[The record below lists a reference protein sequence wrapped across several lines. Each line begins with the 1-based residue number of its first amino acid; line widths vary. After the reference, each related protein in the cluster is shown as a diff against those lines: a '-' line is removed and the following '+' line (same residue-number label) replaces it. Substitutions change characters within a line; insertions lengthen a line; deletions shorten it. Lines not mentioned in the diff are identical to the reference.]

1 MTFLRS
7 LSNRIFVAGALLA
20 VAPLGVAIWSVTA
33 AVTGQAEQEL
43 RRGLEEAATLVDENR
58 ATLFDHFVR
67 EARLIADLPRLKA
80 IVELNDPPTATDV
93 AKFYRETIAAD
104 VLILTHRS
112 GRLLA
117 HSGGAGLASD
127 TLAARP
133 VIRDALTG
141 REARGFWEFPGGVMQ
156 VVTVPVWIMTPL
168 TGQPEIFGTL
178 TVGFSL
184 DEATARRF
192 KKLTNSEIAFAI
204 DGGVKAATLPAS
216 DWPSLAGLSSR
227 GTTAVRLGSEEFVW
241 LARPLA
247 TGQSEGNPT
256 ALILR
261 SRTERLRFLRAIY
274 TALGVTAVAAV
285 LAATL
290 LSYGVARTV
299 TRPLGVI
306 TATMRE
312 TAATGDLTRRIT
324 LPRSAIGPLGDD
336 EDAELLASTFNS
348 MTESIAR
355 FQRDGAQRERL
366 SALGRLSTVVAHEIR
381 NPLMIIKASLRTLRK
396 DDVPAP
402 DLRRAVSD
410 IDEET
415 GRLNRIVTDVL
426 DFAKPIK
433 FDLAPADINA
443 LCRDA
448 ARAAA
453 QGDPAAVALALDPSL
468 SPVVTDPER
477 LRLVLVNILTNA
489 RHAVDGTGD
498 AARQTGLQTRPE
510 PAKRHPVELR
520 TLTLPTGRIAIRIR
534 DRGVGITPED
544 LPRIFEPYFT
554 TKRTGSGLGLAIAR
568 NIVEGLGG
576 AIAVT
581 SRPGEGTEITLE
593 LPATAVLQPAQA

>member
-1 MTFLRS
+1 MNFLRS

-33 AVTGQAEQEL
+33 SVTGQAEQEL
-43 RRGLEEAATLVDENR
+43 RRGLEEAATLLDENR
-58 ATLFDHFVR
+58 DTLFDHFVR

-93 AKFYRETIAAD
+93 AQFYRETIAAD

-117 HSGGAGLASD
+117 HSGGAGLAPD
-127 TLAARP
+127 TIAARP
-133 VIRDALTG
+133 AIRDALTG
-141 REARGFWEFPGGVMQ
+141 QPVRGFWGFPGGVMQ
-156 VVTVPVWIMTPL
+156 VVTVPIEIVSPP
-168 TGQPEIFGTL
+168 TGQREVFGTL

-184 DEATARRF
+184 DEAAARRF
-192 KKLTNSEIAFAI
+192 KALTNSDIAFAI
-204 DGGVKAATLPAS
+204 DGAVKAATLPS
-216 DWPSLAGLSSR
+216 DAWPSLAGLSTSAPP
-227 GTTAVRLGSEEFVW
+227 TVRLGNEEFAW
-241 LARPLA
+241 LARPMA
-247 TGQSEGNPT
+247 TGAHEGNPT

-274 TALGVTAVAAV
+274 TALGVTAIAAV

-290 LSYGVARTV
+290 LSYAVARTV

-312 TAATGDLTRRIT
+312 TAATGDLTRRIS

-336 EDAELLASTFNS
+336 EDAQLLASTFNS

-355 FQRDGAQRERL
+355 FQRDASQRERL
-366 SALGRLSTVVAHEIR
+366 SVLGRLSTVVAHEIR
-381 NPLMIIKASLRTLRK
+381 NPLMIIKASLRTLRR
-396 DDVPAP
+396 DDVPPA
-402 DLRRAVSD
+402 DLKRAVSD

-448 ARAAA
+448 ARAASQDDSA
-453 QGDPAAVALALDPSL
+453 PLTLALEPSL
-468 SPVVTDPER
+468 TPIVTDAER
-477 LRLVLVNILTNA
+477 LRLVLINILTNA
-489 RHAVDGTGD
+489 RHAMEGAEAG
-498 AARQTGLQTRPE
+498 ANRSPI
-510 PAKRHPVELR
+510 ELR
-520 TLTLPTGRIAIRIR
+520 TVGLPTGRIAIHIR
-534 DRGVGITPED
+534 DHGVGIKAED

-568 NIVEGLGG
+568 NVVEGLGG
-576 AIAVT
+576 TIGVT
-581 SRPGEGTEITLE
+581 SRTGFGTEITIE
-593 LPATAVLQPAQA
+593 LPATAVLQPVQA

>member
-1 MTFLRS
+1 
-7 LSNRIFVAGALLA
+7 
-20 VAPLGVAIWSVTA
+20 
-33 AVTGQAEQEL
+33 VTGQAEKEL
-43 RRGLEEAATLVDENR
+43 RRGLEEAATLLDENR
-58 ATLFDHFVR
+58 DTQFDHFVR

-93 AKFYRETIAAD
+93 AQFYRETIAAD

-117 HSGGAGLASD
+117 HSGGAGLAPD
-127 TLAARP
+127 TIAARP
-133 VIRDALTG
+133 AIRDALTG
-141 REARGFWEFPGGVMQ
+141 QPVRGFWGFPGGVMQ
-156 VVTVPVWIMTPL
+156 VVTVPI
-168 TGQPEIFGTL
+168 EIVSPATAQREVFGTL

-184 DEATARRF
+184 DEAAARRF
-192 KKLTNSEIAFAI
+192 KALTNSDVAFAI
-204 DGGVKAATLPAS
+204 DGAVKAATLPSA
-216 DWPSLAGLSSR
+216 DWPSLAGLSAS
-227 GTTAVRLGSEEFVW
+227 GPPTVRLGDEEFSW

-247 TGQSEGNPT
+247 TGAHEGSPT

-261 SRTERLRFLRAIY
+261 SRSERLRFLRAIY
-274 TALGVTAVAAV
+274 TALGVTAIAAV

-290 LSYGVARTV
+290 LSYAVARTV

-312 TAATGDLTRRIT
+312 TAATGDLTRRIS

-336 EDAELLASTFNS
+336 EDAQLLASTFNS

-355 FQRDGAQRERL
+355 FQRDASQRERL

-381 NPLMIIKASLRTLRK
+381 NPLMIIKASLRTLRR
-396 DDVPAP
+396 DEVAP
-402 DLRRAVSD
+402 VDLKRAVSD

-448 ARAAA
+448 ARAASQDESA
-453 QGDPAAVALALDPSL
+453 PLTLTLEPSL
-468 SPVVTDPER
+468 APIVTDAER
-477 LRLVLVNILTNA
+477 LRLVLINILTNA
-489 RHAVDGTGD
+489 RHAMEGTEAGT
-498 AARQTGLQTRPE
+498 AAKP
-510 PAKRHPVELR
+510 PAMELR
-520 TLTLPTGRIAIRIR
+520 TVALPTGRIAIHIR
-534 DRGVGITPED
+534 DRGVGIKAED

-568 NIVEGLGG
+568 NVVEGLGG
-576 AIAVT
+576 TIAVT
-581 SRPGEGTEITLE
+581 SRTGVGTEITIE
-593 LPATAVLQPAQA
+593 LPATAVLQPVQT

>member
-1 MTFLRS
+1 MNFLRS

-33 AVTGQAEQEL
+33 SVTGQAEQEL
-43 RRGLEEAATLVDENR
+43 RRGLEEAATLLDENR
-58 ATLFDHFVR
+58 ATLFEHFVR

-112 GRLLA
+112 GRVLA
-117 HSGGAGLASD
+117 HSGGAGLAPD
-127 TLAARP
+127 TIAARP
-133 VIRDALTG
+133 AIRDALTG
-141 REARGFWEFPGGVMQ
+141 QPVRGFWGFPGGVMQ
-156 VVTVPVWIMTPL
+156 VVTVPVEIVSPA
-168 TGQPEIFGTL
+168 TGQREVFGTL

-184 DEATARRF
+184 DEAAATRF
-192 KKLTNSEIAFAI
+192 KALTNSDVAFAI
-204 DGGVKAATLPAS
+204 DGAVKAATLPGS
-216 DWPSLAGLSSR
+216 EWTSLAGLSS
-227 GTTAVRLGSEEFVW
+227 TANPTVRLGHEEFAW

-247 TGQSEGNPT
+247 TGQRQVEGNPT

-261 SRTERLRFLRAIY
+261 SRTERLRFLRTIY
-274 TALGVTAVAAV
+274 TALGVTALAAV

-290 LSYGVARTV
+290 LSYAVARTV

-312 TAATGDLTRRIT
+312 TAATGDLTRRIS

-336 EDAELLASTFNS
+336 EDAQLLASTFNS
-348 MTESIAR
+348 MTESIAK
-355 FQRDGAQRERL
+355 FQHEASQRERL

-381 NPLMIIKASLRTLRK
+381 NPLMIIKASLRTLRR
-396 DDVPAP
+396 DEVPASE
-402 DLRRAVSD
+402 LRRAVSD

-415 GRLNRIVTDVL
+415 GRLNRIVSDVL

-453 QGDPAAVALALDPSL
+453 KEDPTAVTLVLDPSVM
-468 SPVVTDPER
+468 PIVTDAER
-477 LRLVLVNILTNA
+477 LRLVLINILTNA
-489 RHAVDGTGD
+489 RHAMESVE
-498 AARQTGLQTRPE
+498 AAKH
-510 PAKRHPVELR
+510 AAIELR
-520 TLTLPTGRIAIRIR
+520 TLTMPNGRIGIRIR
-534 DRGVGITPED
+534 DRGAGIKSED

-568 NIVEGLGG
+568 NVVEGLGG
-576 AIAVT
+576 TIAVT
-581 SRPGEGTEITLE
+581 SRSAVGTEIALE

>member
-1 MTFLRS
+1 MSFLRS

-20 VAPLGVAIWSVTA
+20 VAPLGVAIWSVTVS
-33 AVTGQAEQEL
+33 VTGQAEQEL
-43 RRGLEEAATLVDENR
+43 RRGLDEAATLLDENR
-58 ATLFDHFVR
+58 DTLFDHFVR

-93 AKFYRETIAAD
+93 ARFYRETIAAD

-117 HSGGAGLASD
+117 HSGGAGLAPD
-127 TLAARP
+127 TIAARP
-133 VIRDALTG
+133 AIRDALTG
-141 REARGFWEFPGGVMQ
+141 QPVRGFWGFPSGVMQ
-156 VVTVPVWIMTPL
+156 VVTVPVEIVSPA
-168 TGQPEIFGTL
+168 TGQREVFGTL

-184 DEATARRF
+184 DEAAARRF
-192 KKLTNSEIAFAI
+192 KALTNSDIAFAI
-204 DGGVKAATLPAS
+204 DGAVKAATLSATY
-216 DWPSLAGLSSR
+216 WPSLAGLSAS
-227 GTTAVRLGSEEFVW
+227 GPTTVSLGDEEFAW

-247 TGQSEGNPT
+247 TGQHEGNPT

-274 TALGVTAVAAV
+274 TALGVTAIAAV

-290 LSYGVARTV
+290 LSYAVARTV

-312 TAATGDLTRRIT
+312 TAATGDLTRRIS
-324 LPRSAIGPLGDD
+324 LPSSAIGPLGDD

-355 FQRDGAQRERL
+355 FQRDASQRERL
-366 SALGRLSTVVAHEIR
+366 SALGRLSTIVAHEIR
-381 NPLMIIKASLRTLRK
+381 NPLMIIKASLRALRRE
-396 DDVPAP
+396 DVSATE
-402 DLRRAVSD
+402 LKRAVSD

-433 FDLAPADINA
+433 FDLAPADVNA

-448 ARAAA
+448 ARAAS
-453 QGDPAAVALALDPSL
+453 QDDSVSLTMALDPSV
-468 SPVVTDPER
+468 PPIVTDAER
-477 LRLVLVNILTNA
+477 LRLVLVNIITNA
-489 RHAVDGTGD
+489 RHAMEKVEATGPIT
-498 AARQTGLQTRPE
+498 A
-510 PAKRHPVELR
+510 PVKTPPIELR
-520 TLTLPTGRIAIRIR
+520 TVALPTGRMAIHIR
-534 DRGVGITPED
+534 DRGVGIKAED

-576 AIAVT
+576 TIAVT
-581 SRPGEGTEITLE
+581 SRAGEGTEITIE
-593 LPATAVLQPAQA
+593 LPATAVLQPVQA

>member
-1 MTFLRS
+1 MNFLRS

-33 AVTGQAEQEL
+33 SVTGQAEKEL
-43 RRGLEEAATLVDENR
+43 RRGLEEAATLLDENR
-58 ATLFDHFVR
+58 DTQFDHFVR

-93 AKFYRETIAAD
+93 AQFYRETIAAD

-117 HSGGAGLASD
+117 HSGGAGLAPD
-127 TLAARP
+127 TIAARP
-133 VIRDALTG
+133 AIRDALTG
-141 REARGFWEFPGGVMQ
+141 QPVRGFWGFPGGVMQ
-156 VVTVPVWIMTPL
+156 VVTVPI
-168 TGQPEIFGTL
+168 EIVSPATAQREVFGTL

-184 DEATARRF
+184 DEAAARRF
-192 KKLTNSEIAFAI
+192 KALTNSDVAFAI
-204 DGGVKAATLPAS
+204 DGAVKAATLPSA
-216 DWPSLAGLSSR
+216 DWPSLAGLSAS
-227 GTTAVRLGSEEFVW
+227 GPPTVRLGDEEFSW

-247 TGQSEGNPT
+247 TGAHEGSPT

-261 SRTERLRFLRAIY
+261 SRSERLRFLRAIY
-274 TALGVTAVAAV
+274 TALGVTAIAAV

-290 LSYGVARTV
+290 LSYAVARTV

-312 TAATGDLTRRIT
+312 TAATGDLTRRIS

-336 EDAELLASTFNS
+336 EDAQLLASTFNS

-355 FQRDGAQRERL
+355 FQRDASQRERL

-381 NPLMIIKASLRTLRK
+381 NPLMIIKASLRTLRR
-396 DDVPAP
+396 DEVAPP
-402 DLRRAVSD
+402 DLKRAVSD

-448 ARAAA
+448 ARAAS
-453 QGDPAAVALALDPSL
+453 QDESAALTLTLTLEPSL
-468 SPVVTDPER
+468 APIVTDAER
-477 LRLVLVNILTNA
+477 LRLVLINILTNA
-489 RHAVDGTGD
+489 RHAMEGTEAGT
-498 AARQTGLQTRPE
+498 AAKPS
-510 PAKRHPVELR
+510 AIELR
-520 TLTLPTGRIAIRIR
+520 TVALPTGRIAIHIR
-534 DRGVGITPED
+534 DRGVGIKAED
-544 LPRIFEPYFT
+544 LPRIFEPYYT

-568 NIVEGLGG
+568 NVVEGLGG
-576 AIAVT
+576 TIAVT
-581 SRPGEGTEITLE
+581 SRTGVGTEITIE
-593 LPATAVLQPAQA
+593 LPTTAVLQPVQA

>member
-1 MTFLRS
+1 MNVLRS

-33 AVTGQAEQEL
+33 SVTGQAEKEL
-43 RRGLEEAATLVDENR
+43 RRGLEEAATLLDENR
-58 ATLFDHFVR
+58 DTQFDHFVR

-93 AKFYRETIAAD
+93 AQFYRETIAAD

-117 HSGGAGLASD
+117 HSGGAGLAPD
-127 TLAARP
+127 TIAARP
-133 VIRDALTG
+133 AIRDALTG
-141 REARGFWEFPGGVMQ
+141 QPVRGFWGFPGGVMQ
-156 VVTVPVWIMTPL
+156 VVTVPI
-168 TGQPEIFGTL
+168 EIVSPATAQREVFGTL

-184 DEATARRF
+184 DEAAARRF
-192 KKLTNSEIAFAI
+192 KALTNSDVAFAI
-204 DGGVKAATLPAS
+204 DGAVKAATLPSA
-216 DWPSLAGLSSR
+216 DWPSLAGLSAS
-227 GTTAVRLGSEEFVW
+227 GPPTVRLGDEEFSW

-247 TGQSEGNPT
+247 TGAHEGSPT

-261 SRTERLRFLRAIY
+261 SRSERLRFLRAIY
-274 TALGVTAVAAV
+274 TALGVTAIAAV

-290 LSYGVARTV
+290 LSYAVARTV

-312 TAATGDLTRRIT
+312 TAATGDLTRRIS

-336 EDAELLASTFNS
+336 EDAQLLASTFNS

-355 FQRDGAQRERL
+355 FQRDASQRERL

-381 NPLMIIKASLRTLRK
+381 NPLMIIKASLRTLRR
-396 DDVPAP
+396 DEVAP
-402 DLRRAVSD
+402 VDLKRAVSD

-448 ARAAA
+448 ARAASQDESA
-453 QGDPAAVALALDPSL
+453 PLTLTLEPSL
-468 SPVVTDPER
+468 APIVTDAER
-477 LRLVLVNILTNA
+477 LRLVLINILTNA
-489 RHAVDGTGD
+489 RHAMEGTEAGT
-498 AARQTGLQTRPE
+498 AAKP
-510 PAKRHPVELR
+510 PAMELR
-520 TLTLPTGRIAIRIR
+520 TVALPTGRIAIHIR
-534 DRGVGITPED
+534 DRGVGIKAED

-568 NIVEGLGG
+568 NVVEGLGG
-576 AIAVT
+576 TIAVT
-581 SRPGEGTEITLE
+581 SRTGVGTEITIE
-593 LPATAVLQPAQA
+593 LPATAVLQPVQT

>member
-1 MTFLRS
+1 MNFLRS

-33 AVTGQAEQEL
+33 SVTGQAEKEL
-43 RRGLEEAATLVDENR
+43 RRGLEEAATLLDENR
-58 ATLFDHFVR
+58 DTQFDHFVR

-93 AKFYRETIAAD
+93 AQFYRETIAAD

-117 HSGGAGLASD
+117 HSGGAGLAPD
-127 TLAARP
+127 TIAARP
-133 VIRDALTG
+133 AIRDALTG
-141 REARGFWEFPGGVMQ
+141 QPVRGFWGFPGGVMQ
-156 VVTVPVWIMTPL
+156 VVTVPI
-168 TGQPEIFGTL
+168 EIVSPATAQREVFGTL

-184 DEATARRF
+184 DEAAARRF
-192 KKLTNSEIAFAI
+192 KALTNSDVAFAI
-204 DGGVKAATLPAS
+204 DGAVKAATLPSA
-216 DWPSLAGLSSR
+216 DWPSLAGLSAS
-227 GTTAVRLGSEEFVW
+227 GPPTVRLGDEEFSW

-247 TGQSEGNPT
+247 TGAHEGSPT

-261 SRTERLRFLRAIY
+261 SRSERLRFLRAIY
-274 TALGVTAVAAV
+274 TALGVTAIAAV

-290 LSYGVARTV
+290 LSYAVARTV

-312 TAATGDLTRRIT
+312 TAATGDLTRRIS

-336 EDAELLASTFNS
+336 EDAQLLASTFNS

-355 FQRDGAQRERL
+355 FQRDASQRERL

-381 NPLMIIKASLRTLRK
+381 NPLMIIKASLRTLRR
-396 DDVPAP
+396 DEVAPP
-402 DLRRAVSD
+402 DLKRAVSD

-448 ARAAA
+448 ARAAS
-453 QGDPAAVALALDPSL
+453 QDESAALTLTLEPSL
-468 SPVVTDPER
+468 APIVTDAER
-477 LRLVLVNILTNA
+477 LRLVLINILTNA
-489 RHAVDGTGD
+489 RHAMEGTEAGT
-498 AARQTGLQTRPE
+498 AAKPS
-510 PAKRHPVELR
+510 AIELR
-520 TLTLPTGRIAIRIR
+520 TVALPTGRIAIHIR
-534 DRGVGITPED
+534 DRGVGIKAED
-544 LPRIFEPYFT
+544 LPRIFEPYYT

-568 NIVEGLGG
+568 NVVEGLGG
-576 AIAVT
+576 TIAVT
-581 SRPGEGTEITLE
+581 SRTGVGTEITIE
-593 LPATAVLQPAQA
+593 LPTTAVLQPVQA

>member
-1 MTFLRS
+1 MNFLRS

-33 AVTGQAEQEL
+33 AVTGQAEREL
-43 RRGLEEAATLVDENR
+43 QRGLEEAATLLAENR
-58 ATLFDHFVR
+58 DTQFDHFVR

-117 HSGGAGLASD
+117 HSGGAGLAPD
-127 TLAARP
+127 TIAARP
-133 VIRDALTG
+133 AIRDALTG
-141 REARGFWEFPGGVMQ
+141 REVRGFWGFPGGVMQ
-156 VVTVPVWIMTPL
+156 VVTVPV
-168 TGQPEIFGTL
+168 EIVSPGTAQREVFGTL

-184 DEATARRF
+184 DEAAATRF
-192 KKLTNSEIAFAI
+192 KALTNSDIAFTI
-204 DGGVKAATLPAS
+204 DGAVKAATLPAS
-216 DWPSLAGLSSR
+216 EWSPLAGLAS
-227 GTTAVRLGSEEFVW
+227 TATSTVRLGSEDFVW

-247 TGQSEGNPT
+247 TGPRQVEGNPT

-274 TALGVTAVAAV
+274 TALGVTAIAAV

-312 TAATGDLTRRIT
+312 TAATGDLTRRIS
-324 LPRSAIGPLGDD
+324 LPQSAIGPLGDD
-336 EDAELLASTFNS
+336 EDAQLLASTFNS
-348 MTESIAR
+348 MTESIAK
-355 FQRDGAQRERL
+355 FQQEASQRERL

-381 NPLMIIKASLRTLRK
+381 NPLMIIKASLRTLRR
-396 DDVPAP
+396 DEVPASE
-402 DLRRAVSD
+402 LRRAVSD

-415 GRLNRIVTDVL
+415 ARLNRIVTDVL
-426 DFAKPIK
+426 DFAKPIT

-453 QGDPAAVALALDPSL
+453 QEDSTAVTLALDPSL
-468 SPVVTDPER
+468 GPIVTDAER
-477 LRLVLVNILTNA
+477 LRLVLINILTNA
-489 RHAVDGTGD
+489 RHAMEGVE
-498 AARQTGLQTRPE
+498 AARH
-510 PAKRHPVELR
+510 AAIELR
-520 TLTLPTGRIAIRIR
+520 TLTLPNGRIGIRIR
-534 DRGVGITPED
+534 DHGAGIKAED

-568 NIVEGLGG
+568 NVVEGLGG
-576 AIAVT
+576 TIAVT
-581 SRPGEGTEITLE
+581 SRSAVGTEIALE
-593 LPATAVLQPAQA
+593 LPATAVLHPAQA

>member
-33 AVTGQAEQEL
+33 SVTGQAEQEL
-43 RRGLEEAATLVDENR
+43 RRGLDEAATLLDENR
-58 ATLFDHFVR
+58 DTLFDHFVR

-93 AKFYRETIAAD
+93 ARFYRETIAAD
-104 VLILTHRS
+104 VLILAHRS

-117 HSGGAGLASD
+117 HAGGAGLAPD
-127 TLAARP
+127 TIAARP
-133 VIRDALTG
+133 AIRDALTG
-141 REARGFWEFPGGVMQ
+141 QPVRGFWGFPGGVMQ
-156 VVTVPVWIMTPL
+156 VVTVPVEIVSPA
-168 TGQPEIFGTL
+168 TGQREVFGTL

-184 DEATARRF
+184 DEAAARRF
-192 KKLTNSEIAFAI
+192 KALTNSDVAFAI
-204 DGGVKAATLPAS
+204 DGAVKAATLPVG
-216 DWPSLAGLSSR
+216 DWSSLAGLSAS
-227 GTTAVRLGSEEFVW
+227 GPPTVRLGNEDYAW

-247 TGQSEGNPT
+247 TGAHEGNPT

-274 TALGVTAVAAV
+274 TALGVTAIAAV

-290 LSYGVARTV
+290 LSYAVARTV

-312 TAATGDLTRRIT
+312 TAATGDLTRRIS

-348 MTESIAR
+348 MTESIGR
-355 FQRDGAQRERL
+355 FQRDASQRERL
-366 SALGRLSTVVAHEIR
+366 SALGRLSTIVAHEIR
-381 NPLMIIKASLRTLRK
+381 NPLMIIKASLRALRRDEVSPTELK
-396 DDVPAP
+396 
-402 DLRRAVSD
+402 RAVSD

-448 ARAAA
+448 ARAASQDDSA
-453 QGDPAAVALALDPSL
+453 SLTLALDPSVA
-468 SPVVTDPER
+468 PIVTDAER
-477 LRLVLVNILTNA
+477 LRLVLINIITNA
-489 RHAVDGTGD
+489 RHAMEGVDATGATD
-498 AARQTGLQTRPE
+498 PARAAAS
-510 PAKRHPVELR
+510 AKKPPVELR
-520 TLTLPTGRIAIRIR
+520 TVALATGRIAIHIR
-534 DRGVGITPED
+534 DRGVGIKTED

-568 NIVEGLGG
+568 NIIEGLGG
-576 AIAVT
+576 TIAVV
-581 SRPGEGTEITLE
+581 SRTGVGTEITIE
-593 LPATAVLQPAQA
+593 LPATAVLQPVQA

>member
-1 MTFLRS
+1 MNFLRS

-33 AVTGQAEQEL
+33 SVTGQAEKEL
-43 RRGLEEAATLVDENR
+43 RRGLEEAATLLDENR
-58 ATLFDHFVR
+58 DTQFDHFVR

-93 AKFYRETIAAD
+93 AQFYRETIAAD

-117 HSGGAGLASD
+117 HSGGAGLAPD
-127 TLAARP
+127 TIAARP
-133 VIRDALTG
+133 AIRDALTG
-141 REARGFWEFPGGVMQ
+141 QPVRGFWGFPGGVMQ
-156 VVTVPVWIMTPL
+156 VVTVPI
-168 TGQPEIFGTL
+168 EIVSPATAQREVFGTL

-184 DEATARRF
+184 DEAAARRF
-192 KKLTNSEIAFAI
+192 KALTNSDVAFAI
-204 DGGVKAATLPAS
+204 DGAVKAATLPSA
-216 DWPSLAGLSSR
+216 DWPSLAGLSAS
-227 GTTAVRLGSEEFVW
+227 GPPTVRLGDEEFSW

-247 TGQSEGNPT
+247 TGAHEGSPT

-261 SRTERLRFLRAIY
+261 SRSERLRFLRAIY
-274 TALGVTAVAAV
+274 TALGVTAIAAV

-290 LSYGVARTV
+290 LSYAVARTV

-312 TAATGDLTRRIT
+312 TAATGDLTRRIS

-336 EDAELLASTFNS
+336 EDAQLLASTFNS

-355 FQRDGAQRERL
+355 FQRDASQRERL

-381 NPLMIIKASLRTLRK
+381 NPLMIIKASLRTLRR
-396 DDVPAP
+396 DEVAP
-402 DLRRAVSD
+402 VDLKRAVSD

-448 ARAAA
+448 ARAASQDESA
-453 QGDPAAVALALDPSL
+453 PLTLTLEPSL
-468 SPVVTDPER
+468 APIVTDAER
-477 LRLVLVNILTNA
+477 LRLVLINILTNA
-489 RHAVDGTGD
+489 RHAMEGTEAGT
-498 AARQTGLQTRPE
+498 AAKP
-510 PAKRHPVELR
+510 PAMELR
-520 TLTLPTGRIAIRIR
+520 TVALPTGRIAIHIR
-534 DRGVGITPED
+534 DRGVGIKAED

-568 NIVEGLGG
+568 NVVEGLGG
-576 AIAVT
+576 TIAVT
-581 SRPGEGTEITLE
+581 SRTGVGTEITIE
-593 LPATAVLQPAQA
+593 LPATAVLQPVQT

>member
-1 MTFLRS
+1 MSFLRS

-20 VAPLGVAIWSVTA
+20 VAPLGVAIWSVTVS
-33 AVTGQAEQEL
+33 VTGQAEQEL
-43 RRGLEEAATLVDENR
+43 RRGLDEAATLLDENR
-58 ATLFDHFVR
+58 DTLFDHFVR

-93 AKFYRETIAAD
+93 ARFYRETIAAD

-117 HSGGAGLASD
+117 HSGGAGLAPD
-127 TLAARP
+127 TIAARP
-133 VIRDALTG
+133 AIRDALTG
-141 REARGFWEFPGGVMQ
+141 QPVRGFWGFPSGVMQ
-156 VVTVPVWIMTPL
+156 VVTVPVEIVSPA
-168 TGQPEIFGTL
+168 TGQREVFGTL

-184 DEATARRF
+184 DEAAARRF
-192 KKLTNSEIAFAI
+192 KALTNSDIAFAI
-204 DGGVKAATLPAS
+204 DGAVKAATLSATY
-216 DWPSLAGLSSR
+216 WPSLAGLSAS
-227 GTTAVRLGSEEFVW
+227 GPTTVSLGDEEFAW

-247 TGQSEGNPT
+247 TGQHEGNPT

-274 TALGVTAVAAV
+274 TALGVTAIAAV

-290 LSYGVARTV
+290 LSYAVARTV

-312 TAATGDLTRRIT
+312 TAATGDLTRRIS
-324 LPRSAIGPLGDD
+324 LPSSAIGPLGDD

-355 FQRDGAQRERL
+355 FQRDASQRERL
-366 SALGRLSTVVAHEIR
+366 SALGRLSTIVAHEIR
-381 NPLMIIKASLRTLRK
+381 NPLMIIKASLRALRR
-396 DDVPAP
+396 DDVSPHE
-402 DLRRAVSD
+402 LKRAVSD

-448 ARAAA
+448 ARAASQDDSA
-453 QGDPAAVALALDPSL
+453 SLAIALDPSVG
-468 SPVVTDPER
+468 PIVTDAER
-477 LRLVLVNILTNA
+477 LRLVLVNIITNA
-489 RHAVDGTGD
+489 RHALER
-498 AARQTGLQTRPE
+498 AE
-510 PAKRHPVELR
+510 SPAPAGAPVKTPAIELR
-520 TLTLPTGRIAIRIR
+520 TVALPTGRMAIHIR
-534 DRGVGITPED
+534 DRGVGIKAED

-576 AIAVT
+576 TIAVT
-581 SRPGEGTEITLE
+581 SRAGMGTEITIE
-593 LPATAVLQPAQA
+593 LPATAVLQPVQA

>member
-1 MTFLRS
+1 
-7 LSNRIFVAGALLA
+7 
-20 VAPLGVAIWSVTA
+20 
-33 AVTGQAEQEL
+33 
-43 RRGLEEAATLVDENR
+43 
-58 ATLFDHFVR
+58 
-67 EARLIADLPRLKA
+67 LIADLPRLKA

-93 AKFYRETIAAD
+93 ARFYRETIAAD
-104 VLILTHRS
+104 VLILAHRS

-117 HSGGAGLASD
+117 HSGGAGLAPD
-127 TLAARP
+127 TIAARP
-133 VIRDALTG
+133 AIRDALTG
-141 REARGFWEFPGGVMQ
+141 QPVRGFWGFPGGVMQ
-156 VVTVPVWIMTPL
+156 VVTVPVEIVTPA
-168 TGQPEIFGTL
+168 TGQREVFGTL

-184 DEATARRF
+184 DEAAARRF
-192 KKLTNSEIAFAI
+192 KALTNSDIAFAI
-204 DGGVKAATLPAS
+204 DGAVKAATLPAT
-216 DWPSLAGLSSR
+216 DWPSLAGLS
-227 GTTAVRLGSEEFVW
+227 TAGPPTVRLGNEEFAW

-247 TGQSEGNPT
+247 TGQHEGNPT

-274 TALGVTAVAAV
+274 TALGVTAIAAV

-290 LSYGVARTV
+290 LSYAVARTV

-312 TAATGDLTRRIT
+312 TAATGDLTRRIS

-336 EDAELLASTFNS
+336 EDAQLLASTFNS

-355 FQRDGAQRERL
+355 FQRDASQRERL
-366 SALGRLSTVVAHEIR
+366 SALGRLSTIVAHEIR
-381 NPLMIIKASLRTLRK
+381 NPLMIIKASLRTLRR
-396 DDVPAP
+396 DEVPPA
-402 DLRRAVSD
+402 DLKRAVSD

-448 ARAAA
+448 ARAASSQDESA
-453 QGDPAAVALALDPSL
+453 SLTLSLDPSVA
-468 SPVVTDPER
+468 PIVTDAER
-477 LRLVLVNILTNA
+477 LRHVLVNIITNA
-489 RHAVDGTGD
+489 RHAMEGVESPGK
-498 AARQTGLQTRPE
+498 P
-510 PAKRHPVELR
+510 PPIELR
-520 TLTLPTGRIAIRIR
+520 TVALPTGRIAIHIR
-534 DRGVGITPED
+534 DRGAGIKAED

-576 AIAVT
+576 TIAVT
-581 SRPGEGTEITLE
+581 SRAGVGTEITIE
-593 LPATAVLQPAQA
+593 LPAAAVLQPVQA

>member
-1 MTFLRS
+1 MNFLRS

-33 AVTGQAEQEL
+33 AVTGQAEREL
-43 RRGLEEAATLVDENR
+43 QRGLEEAATLLDENR
-58 ATLFDHFVR
+58 DTQFDHFVR

-117 HSGGAGLASD
+117 HSGGAGLAPD
-127 TLAARP
+127 TIAARP
-133 VIRDALTG
+133 AIRDALTG
-141 REARGFWEFPGGVMQ
+141 REVRGFWEFPGGVMQ
-156 VVTVPVWIMTPL
+156 VVTVPVEIVSPVTA
-168 TGQPEIFGTL
+168 QREIFGTL

-184 DEATARRF
+184 DEAAARRF
-192 KKLTNSEIAFAI
+192 KALTNSDIAFTI
-204 DGGVKAATLPAS
+204 DGAVKAATLPAA
-216 DWPSLAGLSSR
+216 DWSSLTGLSSSSP
-227 GTTAVRLGSEEFVW
+227 TVRLDNEEFAW

-247 TGQSEGNPT
+247 TGQHEGNPT

-274 TALGVTAVAAV
+274 TALGVTAIAAV

-312 TAATGDLTRRIT
+312 TAATGDLTRRIS

-336 EDAELLASTFNS
+336 EDAQLLASTFNS
-348 MTESIAR
+348 MTESIAK
-355 FQRDGAQRERL
+355 FQHEASQRERL

-381 NPLMIIKASLRTLRK
+381 NPLMIIKASLRTLRR
-396 DDVPAP
+396 DEVPAP
-402 DLRRAVSD
+402 ELRRAVSD

-415 GRLNRIVTDVL
+415 GRLNRIVSDVL

-453 QGDPAAVALALDPSL
+453 QEDPTAVTLALDPSVM
-468 SPVVTDPER
+468 PVVTDAER
-477 LRLVLVNILTNA
+477 LRLVLINILTNA
-489 RHAVDGTGD
+489 RHAMEGV
-498 AARQTGLQTRPE
+498 E
-510 PAKRHPVELR
+510 EAKRATIELR
-520 TLTLPTGRIAIRIR
+520 TLTLPNGRIGIRIR
-534 DRGVGITPED
+534 DRGAGIKAED

-568 NIVEGLGG
+568 NVVEGLGG
-576 AIAVT
+576 TITVT
-581 SRPGEGTEITLE
+581 SRSAVGTEIALE

>member
-1 MTFLRS
+1 MNFLRS

-33 AVTGQAEQEL
+33 SVTGQAEQEL
-43 RRGLEEAATLVDENR
+43 RRGLEEAATLLDENR
-58 ATLFDHFVR
+58 ATLFEHFVR

-112 GRLLA
+112 GRVLA
-117 HSGGAGLASD
+117 HSGGAGLAPD
-127 TLAARP
+127 TIAARP
-133 VIRDALTG
+133 AIRDALTG
-141 REARGFWEFPGGVMQ
+141 QPVRGFWGFPGGVMQ
-156 VVTVPVWIMTPL
+156 VVTVPVEIVSPA
-168 TGQPEIFGTL
+168 TGQREVFGTL

-184 DEATARRF
+184 DEAAARQF
-192 KKLTNSEIAFAI
+192 KALTNSDVAFTI
-204 DGGVKAATLPAS
+204 DGAVKAATLPAA
-216 DWPSLAGLSSR
+216 DWSSLTGLSSSSP
-227 GTTAVRLGSEEFVW
+227 TTVRLDNEEFAW

-247 TGQSEGNPT
+247 TGQHEGNPT

-274 TALGVTAVAAV
+274 TALGVTAIAAV

-290 LSYGVARTV
+290 LSYAVARTV

-312 TAATGDLTRRIT
+312 TAATGDLTRRIS

-336 EDAELLASTFNS
+336 EDAQLLASTFNS
-348 MTESIAR
+348 MTESIAK
-355 FQRDGAQRERL
+355 FQHEVSQRERL

-381 NPLMIIKASLRTLRK
+381 NPLMIIKASLRTLRR
-396 DDVPAP
+396 DDVPASE
-402 DLRRAVSD
+402 LRRAVSD

-415 GRLNRIVTDVL
+415 GRLNRIVSDVL

-453 QGDPAAVALALDPSL
+453 QEDPTAVTLALDPSVM
-468 SPVVTDPER
+468 PIVTDAER
-477 LRLVLVNILTNA
+477 LRLVLINILTNA
-489 RHAVDGTGD
+489 RHAMEGVE
-498 AARQTGLQTRPE
+498 AAKH
-510 PAKRHPVELR
+510 AAIELR
-520 TLTLPTGRIAIRIR
+520 TLTLPNGRIGIRIR
-534 DRGVGITPED
+534 DRGAGINAED

-568 NIVEGLGG
+568 NVVEGLGG
-576 AIAVT
+576 TIAVT
-581 SRPGEGTEITLE
+581 SRSAVGTEIALE

>member
-1 MTFLRS
+1 MNFLRS

-33 AVTGQAEQEL
+33 AVTGQAEREL
-43 RRGLEEAATLVDENR
+43 QRGLDEAATLLDENR
-58 ATLFDHFVR
+58 DTQFDHFVR

-93 AKFYRETIAAD
+93 AKFYRETIAAN

-117 HSGGAGLASD
+117 HSGGAGLAPD
-127 TLAARP
+127 TIAARP
-133 VIRDALTG
+133 AIRDALTG
-141 REARGFWEFPGGVMQ
+141 REVRGFWGFPGGVMQ
-156 VVTVPVWIMTPL
+156 VVTVPV
-168 TGQPEIFGTL
+168 EIVSPVTAQREFFGTL

-184 DEATARRF
+184 DEAAATRF
-192 KKLTNSEIAFAI
+192 KALTNSDIAFTI
-204 DGGVKAATLPAS
+204 DGTVKAATLPAS
-216 DWPSLAGLSSR
+216 EWAPLAGLAS
-227 GTTAVRLGSEEFVW
+227 TATSTVRLGGEDFVW

-247 TGQSEGNPT
+247 TGQRQVEGNPT

-274 TALGVTAVAAV
+274 TALGVTAIAAV

-312 TAATGDLTRRIT
+312 TAATGDLTRRIS
-324 LPRSAIGPLGDD
+324 LPQSAIGPLGDD
-336 EDAELLASTFNS
+336 EDAQLLASTFNS

-355 FQRDGAQRERL
+355 FQQEASQRERL

-381 NPLMIIKASLRTLRK
+381 NPLMIIKASLRTLRR
-396 DDVPAP
+396 DEVPAP
-402 DLRRAVSD
+402 ELRRAVSD

-415 GRLNRIVTDVL
+415 GRLNRIVSDVL
-426 DFAKPIK
+426 DFAKPIT

-453 QGDPAAVALALDPSL
+453 QEDSTAVTLALDPSVV
-468 SPVVTDPER
+468 PIVTDAER
-477 LRLVLVNILTNA
+477 LRLVLINILTNA
-489 RHAVDGTGD
+489 RHAMDGVE
-498 AARQTGLQTRPE
+498 AAKH
-510 PAKRHPVELR
+510 AAIELR
-520 TLTLPTGRIAIRIR
+520 TLTLPNGRIGIRIR
-534 DRGVGITPED
+534 DRGVGIKAED

-568 NIVEGLGG
+568 NVVEGLGG
-576 AIAVT
+576 TIAVT
-581 SRPGEGTEITLE
+581 SRSAVGTEIALE

>member
-1 MTFLRS
+1 MNFLRS

-33 AVTGQAEQEL
+33 SVTGQAEQEL
-43 RRGLEEAATLVDENR
+43 RRGLEEAATLLDENR
-58 ATLFDHFVR
+58 DTLFDHFVR

-93 AKFYRETIAAD
+93 AQFYRETIAAD

-117 HSGGAGLASD
+117 HSGGAGLAPD
-127 TLAARP
+127 TIAARP
-133 VIRDALTG
+133 AIRDALTG
-141 REARGFWEFPGGVMQ
+141 QPVRGFWGFPGGVMQ
-156 VVTVPVWIMTPL
+156 VVTVPIEIVSPP
-168 TGQPEIFGTL
+168 TGQREVFGTL

-184 DEATARRF
+184 DEAAARRF
-192 KKLTNSEIAFAI
+192 KALTNSDIAFAI
-204 DGGVKAATLPAS
+204 DGAVKAATLPS
-216 DWPSLAGLSSR
+216 DAWPSLAGLSTSAPPTV
-227 GTTAVRLGSEEFVW
+227 GLGNEEFAW
-241 LARPLA
+241 LARPMA
-247 TGQSEGNPT
+247 TGAHEGNPT

-274 TALGVTAVAAV
+274 TALGVTAIAAV

-290 LSYGVARTV
+290 LSYAVARTV

-312 TAATGDLTRRIT
+312 TAATGDLTRRIS

-336 EDAELLASTFNS
+336 EDAQLLASTFNS

-355 FQRDGAQRERL
+355 FQRDASQRERL

-381 NPLMIIKASLRTLRK
+381 NPLMIIKASLRTLRR
-396 DDVPAP
+396 DDVPPA
-402 DLRRAVSD
+402 DLKRAVSD

-448 ARAAA
+448 ARAASEDDYA
-453 QGDPAAVALALDPSL
+453 PLTLALEPSL
-468 SPVVTDPER
+468 TPIVTDAER
-477 LRLVLVNILTNA
+477 LRLVLINILTNA
-489 RHAVDGTGD
+489 RHAMEGAEAG
-498 AARQTGLQTRPE
+498 ANRSPI
-510 PAKRHPVELR
+510 ELR
-520 TLTLPTGRIAIRIR
+520 TVGLPTGRIAIHIR
-534 DRGVGITPED
+534 DHGVGIKAED

-568 NIVEGLGG
+568 NVVEGLGG
-576 AIAVT
+576 TIGVT
-581 SRPGEGTEITLE
+581 SRTGFGTEITIE
-593 LPATAVLQPAQA
+593 LPATAVLQPVQA

>member
-1 MTFLRS
+1 MNFLRS

-33 AVTGQAEQEL
+33 SVTGQAEKEL
-43 RRGLEEAATLVDENR
+43 RRGLEEAATLLDENR
-58 ATLFDHFVR
+58 DTQFDHFVR

-93 AKFYRETIAAD
+93 AQFYRETIAAD

-117 HSGGAGLASD
+117 HSGGAGLAPD
-127 TLAARP
+127 TIAARP
-133 VIRDALTG
+133 AIRDALTG
-141 REARGFWEFPGGVMQ
+141 QPVRGFWGFPGGVMQ
-156 VVTVPVWIMTPL
+156 VVTVPI
-168 TGQPEIFGTL
+168 EIVSPATAQREVFGTL

-184 DEATARRF
+184 DEAAARRF
-192 KKLTNSEIAFAI
+192 KALTNSDVAFAI
-204 DGGVKAATLPAS
+204 DGAVKAATLPSA
-216 DWPSLAGLSSR
+216 DWPSLAGLSAS
-227 GTTAVRLGSEEFVW
+227 GPPTVRLGDEEFSW

-247 TGQSEGNPT
+247 TGAHEGSPT

-261 SRTERLRFLRAIY
+261 SRSERLRFLRAIY
-274 TALGVTAVAAV
+274 TALGVTAIAAV

-290 LSYGVARTV
+290 LSYAVARTV

-312 TAATGDLTRRIT
+312 TAATGDLTRRIS

-336 EDAELLASTFNS
+336 EDAQLLASTFNS

-355 FQRDGAQRERL
+355 FQRDASQRERL

-381 NPLMIIKASLRTLRK
+381 NPLMIIKASLRTLRR
-396 DDVPAP
+396 DEVAPP
-402 DLRRAVSD
+402 DLKRAVSD

-448 ARAAA
+448 ARAAS
-453 QGDPAAVALALDPSL
+453 QDESAALTLTLEPSL
-468 SPVVTDPER
+468 APIVTDAER
-477 LRLVLVNILTNA
+477 LRLVLINILTNA
-489 RHAVDGTGD
+489 RHAMEGTEAGT
-498 AARQTGLQTRPE
+498 AAKPS
-510 PAKRHPVELR
+510 AIELR
-520 TLTLPTGRIAIRIR
+520 TVALPTGRIAIHIR
-534 DRGVGITPED
+534 DRGVGIKAED

-568 NIVEGLGG
+568 NVVEGLGG
-576 AIAVT
+576 TIAVT
-581 SRPGEGTEITLE
+581 SRTDVGTEITIE
-593 LPATAVLQPAQA
+593 LPTTAVLQPVQA

>member
-1 MTFLRS
+1 MNFLRS

-33 AVTGQAEQEL
+33 AVTGQAEREL
-43 RRGLEEAATLVDENR
+43 QRGLEEAATLLDENR
-58 ATLFDHFVR
+58 DTQFDHFVR

-117 HSGGAGLASD
+117 HSGGAGLAPD
-127 TLAARP
+127 TIAARP
-133 VIRDALTG
+133 AIRDALTG
-141 REARGFWEFPGGVMQ
+141 REVRGFWEFPGGVMQ
-156 VVTVPVWIMTPL
+156 VVTVPVEIVSPVTA
-168 TGQPEIFGTL
+168 QREIFGTL

-184 DEATARRF
+184 DEAAARRF
-192 KKLTNSEIAFAI
+192 KALTNSDIAFTI
-204 DGGVKAATLPAS
+204 DGAVKAATLPAA
-216 DWPSLAGLSSR
+216 DWSSLTGLSASSP
-227 GTTAVRLGSEEFVW
+227 TVRLDNEEFAW

-247 TGQSEGNPT
+247 TGQHEGNPT

-274 TALGVTAVAAV
+274 TALGVTAIAAV

-312 TAATGDLTRRIT
+312 TAATGDLTRRIS

-336 EDAELLASTFNS
+336 EDAQLLASTFNS
-348 MTESIAR
+348 MTESIAK
-355 FQRDGAQRERL
+355 FQHEASQRERL

-381 NPLMIIKASLRTLRK
+381 NPLMIIKASLRTLRR
-396 DDVPAP
+396 DEVPASE
-402 DLRRAVSD
+402 LRRAVSD

-415 GRLNRIVTDVL
+415 GRLNRIVSDVL

-453 QGDPAAVALALDPSL
+453 QEDPTAVTLALDPSVM
-468 SPVVTDPER
+468 PVVTDAER
-477 LRLVLVNILTNA
+477 LRLVLINILTNA
-489 RHAVDGTGD
+489 RHAMEGV
-498 AARQTGLQTRPE
+498 E
-510 PAKRHPVELR
+510 EAKRATIELR
-520 TLTLPTGRIAIRIR
+520 TLTLPNGRIGIRIR
-534 DRGVGITPED
+534 DRGAGIKAED

-568 NIVEGLGG
+568 NVVEGLGG
-576 AIAVT
+576 TIAVT
-581 SRPGEGTEITLE
+581 SRSAVGTEIALE

>member
-1 MTFLRS
+1 MRFLRS

-43 RRGLEEAATLVDENR
+43 RRGLEEAATLMEETR
-58 ATLFDHFVR
+58 ETLFEHFVR

-80 IVELNDPPTATDV
+80 IVELNDPPTATKV
-93 AKFYRETIAAD
+93 AEFYRDTIAAD

-112 GRLLA
+112 GRVLA
-117 HSGGAGLASD
+117 HSGGAGLAPD
-127 TLAARP
+127 TIAARP
-133 VIRDALTG
+133 AIRSAMSG
-141 REARGFWEFPGGVMQ
+141 VEARGFWEMPAGIIQ
-156 VVTVPVWIMTPL
+156 VVTVPIWIMNPT
-168 TGQPEIFGTL
+168 TTQPEIFGTL

-184 DEATARRF
+184 DDAAVKRF
-192 KKLTNSEIAFAI
+192 KRLTNSEIAFAI

-216 DWPSLAGLSSR
+216 DWPALAGLSSS
-227 GTTAVRLGSEEFVW
+227 TAPALRLGNEDFVW

-247 TGQSEGNPT
+247 TGPGEGNAT
-256 ALILR
+256 ALVLR

-274 TALGVTAVAAV
+274 WALGVTAIAAV

-312 TAATGDLTRRIT
+312 TAATGDLTRRIS

-366 SALGRLSTVVAHEIR
+366 SVLGRLSTIVAHEIR

-396 DDVPAP
+396 EGVSDADQK
-402 DLRRAVSD
+402 RAVSD

-448 ARAAA
+448 ARAAGEEDA
-453 QGDPAAVALALDPSL
+453 GTIALSLDGSL
-468 SPVVTDPER
+468 APVVTDVER
-477 LRLVLVNILTNA
+477 LRHVLVNILTNA
-489 RHAVDGTGD
+489 RHAVDAQPGTDPPAGT
-498 AARQTGLQTRPE
+498 ARSKQE
-510 PAKRHPVELR
+510 AIELR
-520 TLTLPTGRIAIRIR
+520 TLALPTGRIAIRIR
-534 DRGVGITPED
+534 DRGVGIKPED

-554 TKRTGSGLGLAIAR
+554 TKRNGSGLGLAIAR

-581 SRPGEGTEITLE
+581 SRPGEGTEIQLE
-593 LPATAVLQPAQA
+593 LPASAARQAAQA

>member
-1 MTFLRS
+1 MNFLRS

-33 AVTGQAEQEL
+33 AVTGQAEREL
-43 RRGLEEAATLVDENR
+43 QRGLEEAATLLDENR
-58 ATLFDHFVR
+58 DTLFDHFVR

-117 HSGGAGLASD
+117 HSGGTGLAPD
-127 TLAARP
+127 TISARP
-133 VIRDALTG
+133 AIRDALTG
-141 REARGFWEFPGGVMQ
+141 REVRGFWGFPGGVMQ
-156 VVTVPVWIMTPL
+156 VVTVPVEIVSPV
-168 TGQPEIFGTL
+168 TGQREFFGTL

-184 DEATARRF
+184 DEAAARRF
-192 KKLTNSEIAFAI
+192 KALTNSDVAFAI
-204 DGGVKAATLPAS
+204 DGAVKAATLPAS
-216 DWPSLAGLSSR
+216 EWPSLAGLPSS
-227 GTTAVRLGSEEFVW
+227 GTTTVRLGSEDFVW
-241 LARPLA
+241 LARPL
-247 TGQSEGNPT
+247 TTLQRQHEGNPT

-261 SRTERLRFLRAIY
+261 SRTERLQFLRAIY
-274 TALGVTAVAAV
+274 TALGVTAIAAV
-285 LAATL
+285 FAATL

-312 TAATGDLTRRIT
+312 TAATGDLTRRIS

-336 EDAELLASTFNS
+336 EDAQLLASTFNS
-348 MTESIAR
+348 MTESIGN
-355 FQRDGAQRERL
+355 FQREASQRERL

-381 NPLMIIKASLRTLRK
+381 NPLMIIKASLRTLRR
-396 DDVPAP
+396 DEVTASE
-402 DLRRAVSD
+402 LRRAVSD

-415 GRLNRIVTDVL
+415 GRLNRIVSDVL

-433 FDLAPADINA
+433 FDLAPADINV

-453 QGDPAAVALALDPSL
+453 QGDPAAVTLALDPTVA
-468 SPVVTDPER
+468 PIVTDAER

-489 RHAVDGTGD
+489 RHAMESVE
-498 AARQTGLQTRPE
+498 AAKH
-510 PAKRHPVELR
+510 AAIELR
-520 TLTLPTGRIAIRIR
+520 TLALPTGRIAIRIH
-534 DRGVGITPED
+534 DRGVGIKTED
-544 LPRIFEPYFT
+544 LPRIFDPYFT

-568 NIVEGLGG
+568 NVVEGLGG
-576 AIAVT
+576 TIAVT
-581 SRPGEGTEITLE
+581 SRSGVGTEIALE
-593 LPATAVLQPAQA
+593 LPAAAVLQPAQA

>member
-1 MTFLRS
+1 MNFLRS

-33 AVTGQAEQEL
+33 SVTGQAEQEL
-43 RRGLEEAATLVDENR
+43 RRGLEEAATLLDENR
-58 ATLFDHFVR
+58 DTQFDHFVR

-93 AKFYRETIAAD
+93 AQFYRETIAAD

-117 HSGGAGLASD
+117 HSGGAGLAPD
-127 TLAARP
+127 TIAARP
-133 VIRDALTG
+133 AIRDALAG
-141 REARGFWEFPGGVMQ
+141 QPVRGFWGFPGGVMQ
-156 VVTVPVWIMTPL
+156 VVTVPI
-168 TGQPEIFGTL
+168 EIVSPATAQREVFGTL

-184 DEATARRF
+184 DEAAARRF
-192 KKLTNSEIAFAI
+192 KALTNSDVAFAI
-204 DGGVKAATLPAS
+204 DGAVKAATLPSA
-216 DWPSLAGLSSR
+216 DWPSLAGLSAS
-227 GTTAVRLGSEEFVW
+227 GPPTVRLGNEEFAW

-247 TGQSEGNPT
+247 TGAHEGNPT

-261 SRTERLRFLRAIY
+261 SRSERLRFLRAIY
-274 TALGVTAVAAV
+274 TALGVTAIAAV

-290 LSYGVARTV
+290 LSYAVARTV

-312 TAATGDLTRRIT
+312 TAATGDLTRRIS

-336 EDAELLASTFNS
+336 EDAQLLASTFNS

-355 FQRDGAQRERL
+355 FQRDASQRERL
-366 SALGRLSTVVAHEIR
+366 SALGRLSTIVAHEIR
-381 NPLMIIKASLRTLRK
+381 NPLMIIKASLRTLRR
-396 DDVPAP
+396 DEVAPA
-402 DLRRAVSD
+402 DLKRAVSD

-448 ARAAA
+448 ARAASQDESA
-453 QGDPAAVALALDPSL
+453 PLTLTLEPSL
-468 SPVVTDPER
+468 APIVTDAER
-477 LRLVLVNILTNA
+477 LRLVLINILTNA
-489 RHAVDGTGD
+489 RHAMESTEAGT
-498 AARQTGLQTRPE
+498 AAT
-510 PAKRHPVELR
+510 PAAIELR
-520 TLTLPTGRIAIRIR
+520 TVALPTGRVAIHIR
-534 DRGVGITPED
+534 DRGIGIKAED

-568 NIVEGLGG
+568 NVVEGLGG
-576 AIAVT
+576 SIAVT
-581 SRPGEGTEITLE
+581 SRTGVGTEITIE
-593 LPATAVLQPAQA
+593 LPATAVLQPVQA

>member
-1 MTFLRS
+1 MNFLRS

-33 AVTGQAEQEL
+33 AVTGQAEREL
-43 RRGLEEAATLVDENR
+43 QRGLEEAATILDENR
-58 ATLFDHFVR
+58 DTLFDHFVR

-117 HSGGAGLASD
+117 HSGGAGLAPD
-127 TLAARP
+127 TISARP
-133 VIRDALTG
+133 AIRDALTG
-141 REARGFWEFPGGVMQ
+141 REVRGFWGFPGGVMQ
-156 VVTVPVWIMTPL
+156 VVTVPVEIVSPV
-168 TGQPEIFGTL
+168 TGQREFFGTL

-184 DEATARRF
+184 DEAAARRF
-192 KKLTNSEIAFAI
+192 KALTNSDVAFAI
-204 DGGVKAATLPAS
+204 DGAVKAATLPAS
-216 DWPSLAGLSSR
+216 EWPSLAGLPSS
-227 GTTAVRLGSEEFVW
+227 GTTTVRLGSEDFVW
-241 LARPLA
+241 LARPL
-247 TGQSEGNPT
+247 TTLQRQHEGNPT

-261 SRTERLRFLRAIY
+261 SRTERLQFLRAIY
-274 TALGVTAVAAV
+274 TALGVTAIAAV

-312 TAATGDLTRRIT
+312 TAATGDLTRRIS

-336 EDAELLASTFNS
+336 EDAQLLASTFNS
-348 MTESIAR
+348 MTESIGN
-355 FQRDGAQRERL
+355 FQREASQRERL

-381 NPLMIIKASLRTLRK
+381 NPLMIIKASLRTLRR
-396 DDVPAP
+396 DDVPASE
-402 DLRRAVSD
+402 LRRAVSD

-415 GRLNRIVTDVL
+415 GRLNRIVSDVL

-433 FDLAPADINA
+433 FDLAPADINV

-453 QGDPAAVALALDPSL
+453 QGDPAAVTLALDPAV
-468 SPVVTDPER
+468 PPIVTDAER

-489 RHAVDGTGD
+489 RHAMESVE
-498 AARQTGLQTRPE
+498 AAKH
-510 PAKRHPVELR
+510 AAIELR
-520 TLTLPTGRIAIRIR
+520 TVALPTGRIEIRIH
-534 DRGVGITPED
+534 DRGVGIKAED

-568 NIVEGLGG
+568 NVVEGLGG
-576 AIAVT
+576 TIAVT
-581 SRPGEGTEITLE
+581 SRSGAGTEIALE
-593 LPATAVLQPAQA
+593 LPAAAVLQPAQA

>member
-1 MTFLRS
+1 MNFLRS

-33 AVTGQAEQEL
+33 SVTGQAEQEL
-43 RRGLEEAATLVDENR
+43 RRGLEEAATLLDENR
-58 ATLFDHFVR
+58 ATLFEHFVR

-112 GRLLA
+112 GRVLA
-117 HSGGAGLASD
+117 HSGGAGLAPD
-127 TLAARP
+127 TIAARP
-133 VIRDALTG
+133 AIRDALTG
-141 REARGFWEFPGGVMQ
+141 QPVRGFWGFPGGVMQ
-156 VVTVPVWIMTPL
+156 VVTVPVEIVSPA
-168 TGQPEIFGTL
+168 TGQREVFGTL

-184 DEATARRF
+184 DEA
-192 KKLTNSEIAFAI
+192 
-204 DGGVKAATLPAS
+204 AATAVQGPDEQRCRVRDRRRREGGDAARLPS
-216 DWPSLAGLSSR
+216 GRRWR
-227 GTTAVRLGSEEFVW
+227 GCRRPPDPTVRLGNEEFAW

-247 TGQSEGNPT
+247 TGQRQVEGNPT

-274 TALGVTAVAAV
+274 TALGVTALAAV

-290 LSYGVARTV
+290 LSYAVARTV

-312 TAATGDLTRRIT
+312 TAATGDLTRRIS

-336 EDAELLASTFNS
+336 EDAQLLASTFNS
-348 MTESIAR
+348 MTESIAK
-355 FQRDGAQRERL
+355 FQHEASQRERL

-381 NPLMIIKASLRTLRK
+381 NPLMIIKASLRTLRR
-396 DDVPAP
+396 DEVPASE
-402 DLRRAVSD
+402 LRRAVSD

-415 GRLNRIVTDVL
+415 GRLNRIVSDVL

-453 QGDPAAVALALDPSL
+453 QEDPTAVTLVLDPSVM
-468 SPVVTDPER
+468 PIVTDAER
-477 LRLVLVNILTNA
+477 LRLVLINILTNA
-489 RHAVDGTGD
+489 RHAMESVE
-498 AARQTGLQTRPE
+498 AAKH
-510 PAKRHPVELR
+510 AAIELR
-520 TLTLPTGRIAIRIR
+520 TLTMPNGRIGIRIR
-534 DRGVGITPED
+534 DRGAGIKSED

-568 NIVEGLGG
+568 NVVEGLGG
-576 AIAVT
+576 TIAVT
-581 SRPGEGTEITLE
+581 SRSAVGTEIALE

>member
-20 VAPLGVAIWSVTA
+20 VVPLGIAIWSVTA
-33 AVTGQAEQEL
+33 AVTAQAEREL
-43 RRGLEEAATLVDENR
+43 RRGLEEASTLLDENR
-58 ATLFDHFVR
+58 ATLFEHYGR

-80 IVELNDPPTATDV
+80 AVYENDPPTA
-93 AKFYRETIAAD
+93 APIAGEYRESVGAD
-104 VLILTHRS
+104 LLVLTHRT
-112 GRLLA
+112 GRILA
-117 HSGGAGLASD
+117 VAGHGNAD
-127 TLAARP
+127 AATLATRP
-133 VIRDALTG
+133 AIRTAAAGRDAF
-141 REARGFWEFPGGVMQ
+141 AFWSVPGGVLQ
-156 VVTVPVWIMTPL
+156 IASVPVWIDAA
-168 TGQPEIFGTL
+168 GQPEILGTV

-184 DEATARRF
+184 NEKVARRF
-192 KKLTNSEIAFAI
+192 KALTNSEIAFAM
-204 DGGVKAATLPAS
+204 DGDIKAATLPAA
-216 DWPSLAGLSSR
+216 DWGSLAGLLR
-227 GTTAVRLGSEEFVW
+227 GADQVVHLGEDDYVW

-247 TGQSEGNPT
+247 AAAASEGRPT

-261 SRTERLRFLRAIY
+261 SRTERLRFLKAIY

-312 TAATGDLTRRIT
+312 TAATGDLTRRIS
-324 LPRSAIGPLGDD
+324 LPPSSIGRLGDD
-336 EDAELLASTFNS
+336 EDAQLLASTFNS

-381 NPLMIIKASLRTLRK
+381 NPLMIIKASLRTLRR
-396 DDVPAP
+396 DDLSAS
-402 DLRRAVSD
+402 DLKRAVSD

-453 QGDPAAVALALDPSL
+453 QEDPAAVTLALDPSL
-468 SPVVTDPER
+468 APVVTDAER

-489 RHAVDGTGD
+489 RHAVEGARD
-498 AARQTGLQTRPE
+498 AARRAEPQARPEATKQPAVELQTL
-510 PAKRHPVELR
+510 A
-520 TLTLPTGRIAIRIR
+520 LPTGRIAIRIR
-534 DRGVGITPED
+534 DRGAGIRAED

-581 SRPGEGTEITLE
+581 SLPGQGTEITLE

>member
-1 MTFLRS
+1 MNFLRS

-33 AVTGQAEQEL
+33 SVTGQAEQEL
-43 RRGLEEAATLVDENR
+43 RRGLEEAATLLDENR
-58 ATLFDHFVR
+58 DTLFDHFVR

-93 AKFYRETIAAD
+93 AQFYRETIAAD

-117 HSGGAGLASD
+117 HSGGAGLAPD
-127 TLAARP
+127 TIAARP
-133 VIRDALTG
+133 AIRDALTG
-141 REARGFWEFPGGVMQ
+141 QPVRGFWGFPGGVMQ
-156 VVTVPVWIMTPL
+156 VVTVPIEIVSPP
-168 TGQPEIFGTL
+168 TGQREVFGTL

-184 DEATARRF
+184 DEAAARRF
-192 KKLTNSEIAFAI
+192 KALTNSDIAFAI
-204 DGGVKAATLPAS
+204 DGAVKAATLPS
-216 DWPSLAGLSSR
+216 DAWPSLAGLSTNAPPTV
-227 GTTAVRLGSEEFVW
+227 GLGNEEFAW
-241 LARPLA
+241 LARPMA
-247 TGQSEGNPT
+247 TGAHEGNPT

-274 TALGVTAVAAV
+274 TALGVTAIAAV

-290 LSYGVARTV
+290 LSYAVARTV

-312 TAATGDLTRRIT
+312 TAATGDLTRRIS

-336 EDAELLASTFNS
+336 EDAQLLASTFNS

-355 FQRDGAQRERL
+355 FQRDASQRERL

-381 NPLMIIKASLRTLRK
+381 NPLMIIKASLRTLRR
-396 DDVPAP
+396 DDVPPA
-402 DLRRAVSD
+402 DLKRAVSD

-448 ARAAA
+448 ARAASEDDSA
-453 QGDPAAVALALDPSL
+453 PLTMALEPSL
-468 SPVVTDPER
+468 TPIVTDAER
-477 LRLVLVNILTNA
+477 LRLVLINILTNA
-489 RHAVDGTGD
+489 RHAMEGAEAG
-498 AARQTGLQTRPE
+498 ATRSPI
-510 PAKRHPVELR
+510 ELR
-520 TLTLPTGRIAIRIR
+520 TVGLPTGRIAIHIR
-534 DRGVGITPED
+534 DRGVGIKAED

-568 NIVEGLGG
+568 NVVEGLGG
-576 AIAVT
+576 TIGVT
-581 SRPGEGTEITLE
+581 SRTGFGTEITIE
-593 LPATAVLQPAQA
+593 LPATAVLQPVQA